1 MKDLRDALKI
11 MQTSAIHKTWGP
23 EEIDRCI
30 VTPLELSQYS
40 IITENNEPVVF
51 GTWGFP
57 TEKHIEEYLET
68 QKFPIEGYKS
78 QGKDVWMIDFISK
91 KDYTFKGVRY
101 FKYLLDNKGY
111 NKALWFRVNNLK
123 ISWHKWKGK

>member
-11 MQTSAIHKTWGP
+11 MQTSDIYKTWGP

-57 TEKHIEEYLET
+57 TEEQIEEYLKT
-68 QKFPIEGYKS
+68 QRFPIEGYKS
-78 QGKDVWMIDFISK
+78 QGKNVWMIDFISK
-91 KDYTFKGVRY
+91 KDYTLKGVKHFRY
-101 FKYLLDNKGY
+101 FFKRKGY
-111 NKALWFRVNNLK
+111 QVAFWLRQRNKKLGFVKSARR
-123 ISWHKWKGK
+123 